1 MATAA
6 AGLKPF
12 DTALRRELKK
22 ALPEAEFVKLPPTH
36 PLFVGGWNAVEKIA
50 YTPAA
55 LREDPSLEYPEFYGI
70 FLDGRLAVVYTPLDL
85 MSGVNRESNAYAKGV
100 TPDDA
105 LRLVTNI
112 ITYALSN

>member
-1 MATAA
+1 MFRDC
-6 AGLKPF
+6 G
-12 DTALRRELKK
+12 
-22 ALPEAEFVKLPPTH
+22 PEADFVKLPPTH
-36 PLFVGGWNAVEKIA
+36 PLFVGGWNSVEKIA

-55 LREDPSLEYPEFYGI
+55 LREDPSLEYPEFYGL